1 MEWHQVNLIT
11 GSACDF
17 IFPEDPIS
25 VLKFREIGYKS
36 FFVPIECN
44 EDIFKDYGQEK
55 DIDVLIFGRLKTD
68 REFYIDKLRKSEINF
83 KFVTPYLPESDS
95 MLKLAKLI
103 NRSKITLALTKSAN
117 GTKYFNPLKNF
128 KNFYQLKG
136 RVFMTGLCKSLC
148 ISEYC
153 PSYDLIYRNET
164 IPVFKNKDEFL
175 PLIKTYLENEKLL
188 EEKTEAFYKET
199 QRYADKNYINEI
211 NMFINSCPKMKHQ
224 KPKFPLWYHYLF
236 TNQFLRFRLKNN
248 KFTSFYKQF
257 IEIITDFKED
267 NFLDNCIKKLFIMI
281 LFLRYFPLLI
291 VKMIS
296 KIFK

>member
-1 MEWHQVNLIT
+1 MYYQLNTNILIITLWILIPLAIKFLEIFLTGIFFPIPPCTKVVFAVSSLSFAALDPCNISVVLFEGDHASLIDYNFIFDVSNKVKKGLFLGDNMEWHQVNLIT

-68 REFYIDKLRKSEINF
+68 REFYIDKLRESEINF

-164 IPVFKNKDEFL
+164 IPVFKNKIL
-175 PLIKTYLENEKLL
+175 
-188 EEKTEAFYKET
+188 
-199 QRYADKNYINEI
+199 
-211 NMFINSCPKMKHQ
+211 M
-224 KPKFPLWYHYLF
+224 
-236 TNQFLRFRLKNN
+236 
-248 KFTSFYKQF
+248 SF
-257 IEIITDFKED
+257 
-267 NFLDNCIKKLFIMI
+267 
-281 LFLRYFPLLI
+281 
-291 VKMIS
+291 
-296 KIFK
+296 